1 MNNVKWTEE
10 EKEYLMRLALD
21 SDMSTQEVV
30 EMLNEKFKNKR
41 TVPAVSVQKHQIL
54 KQHGL
59 TRTNVR
65 RIQPAYHNKKK
76 EVENMNDK
84 TEKIVPRKKP
94 LLGTQRNARRGWTT
108 ADERTLVAEWTAGDK
123 RQREV
128 ADKLGRSVKACATHL
143 ARLRNHRPELHMAL
157 INQGTTVNVLPATT
171 EQYTLLDKIY
181 VALKFR
187 KQVRQEKKVAKAERK
202 AEKKR
207 AKLEAKI
214 AKLRGKL

>member
-1 MNNVKWTEE
+1 MNNIKWTDE
-10 EKEYLMRLALD
+10 EKEYLMSLALD
-21 SDMSTQEVV
+21 SNMSTQEVV

-59 TRTNVR
+59 TNKYVK
-65 RIQPAYHNKKK
+65 RIRPEYNKKK
-76 EVENMNDK
+76 EVEIMNDK
-84 TEKIVPRKKP
+84 TEKIVPKKKP
-94 LLGTQRNARRGWTT
+94 LLGRQRNARRGWTT

-123 RQREV
+123 KQREV
-128 ADKLGRSVKACATHL
+128 ADKLGRSVKACSTHL
-143 ARLRNHRPELHMAL
+143 SRLRNHRHELHMAL

-187 KQVRQEKKVAKAERK
+187 KQIRQEKKVAKAEMK

-214 AKLRGKL
+214 EKLRGKM